1 VVGKRDLGK
10 VFKDGELLCKQ
21 GEPGD
26 RMYVIQ
32 KGRVEVLVGSNGKE
46 TRLNIV
52 GKGAVI
58 GEMAVFEKLPRS
70 ATVRALGEVR
80 ALTVDKKNL
89 LRRVSEDPSLA
100 FQLIRALSKRV
111 RELSDE
117 IARLR
122 G

>member
-1 VVGKRDLGK
+1 VGKRDLGK
-10 VFKDGELLCKQ
+10 VFQDGELLCKQ

-26 RMYVIQ
+26 HLYVIQ
-32 KGRVEVLVGSNGKE
+32 KGKAEVLVGPNGNE

-58 GEMAVFEKLPRS
+58 GEMAVFEKMPRS
-70 ATVRALGEVR
+70 ATVRAMGEVR

-100 FQLIRALSKRV
+100 IQLIRALSKRV
-111 RELSDE
+111 RDLSDE
-117 IARLR
+117 IARLK

>member
-10 VFKDGELLCKQ
+10 VFQDGELLCKQ
-21 GEPGD
+21 GDPGD

-32 KGRVEVLVGSNGKE
+32 KGRAEVLVGSNGKE
-46 TRLNIV
+46 TRVNIV

-58 GEMAVFEKLPRS
+58 GEMAVFEKMPRS

-80 ALTVDKKNL
+80 ALTVDRKNL

-122 G
+122 E